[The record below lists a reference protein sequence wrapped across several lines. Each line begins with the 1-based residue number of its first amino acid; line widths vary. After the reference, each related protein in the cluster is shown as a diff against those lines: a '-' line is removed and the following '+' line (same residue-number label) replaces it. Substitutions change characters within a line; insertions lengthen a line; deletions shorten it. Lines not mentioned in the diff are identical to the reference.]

1 MKRHTVAITSHAMR
15 EPTRPLIPQDFRL
28 KHRLRVRWGEVD
40 IQRIVF
46 NPHYLMYIDGAF
58 TEYWRAL
65 GIPYASIP
73 ALLQGDLYVKK
84 STLEYHGSARLDD
97 MLDICLKCERIG
109 NSSLL
114 FRSGIFRCDTLLVSA
129 EMVYVFADPASQ
141 RPKPVPQTLRALL
154 PSYEAGE
161 SPLQLRLGSW
171 ADLGKQASV
180 LRQAVFV
187 DELQIDAGF
196 AQDALDPPAVHAL
209 VSNRLGEA
217 VATGRLTQE
226 VPGVARIARVA
237 VASALRATGFGRM
250 LVHALIQHASD
261 RGDTRVNLCAQSS
274 AQGFYSRLG
283 FHVISETFKE
293 SNLPQVEM
301 VRALEAHRSL
311 LKTG

>member
-1 MKRHTVAITSHAMR
+1 MKRSTVATTSHAMS
-15 EPTRPLIPQDFRL
+15 EPTRRLTSQDFRL

-84 STLEYHGSARLDD
+84 STLEYHGSAHLDD
-97 MLDICLKCERIG
+97 MLDICLKCERVG

-114 FRSGIFRCDTLLVSA
+114 FHSGIFRGESLLLSA

-141 RPKPVPQTLRALL
+141 RPKPVPQTLRVLL

-171 ADLGKQASV
+171 TDLGTQASA

-187 DELQIDAGF
+187 EELQIHAGLT
-196 AQDALDPPAVHAL
+196 QDALDPAAVHAL
-209 VSNRLGEA
+209 VLNRLGEA

-226 VPGVARIARVA
+226 APGVARIARVA
-237 VASALRATGFGRM
+237 VDSALRGTGFGRM
-250 LVHALIQHASD
+250 LVHALMQHAQD
-261 RGDTRVNLCAQSS
+261 RGDRRAILCSQRS

-283 FHVISETFKE
+283 FLAISEPFME
-293 SNLPQVEM
+293 ANVPHVEM
-301 VRALEAHRSL
+301 ARALEARPAL
-311 LKTG
+311 LQAD

>member
-1 MKRHTVAITSHAMR
+1 MKRLTVATTSRAMR
-15 EPTRPLIPQDFRL
+15 EPNRPLIPQDFRL

-65 GIPYASIP
+65 GIPYATIP
-73 ALLQGDLYVKK
+73 ALLGGDLYVKK

-114 FRSGIFRCDTLLVSA
+114 FQSGIFRGDTLLVNA

-171 ADLGKQASV
+171 TDLGTQASV

-187 DELQIDAGF
+187 GDLQIDAGL
-196 AQDALDPPAVHAL
+196 AQDALDIAAVHAL
-209 VSNRLGEA
+209 VLNCLGEA

-226 VPGVARIARVA
+226 APGVARIARVA
-237 VASALRATGFGRM
+237 VDSALRATGFGRM
-250 LVHALIQHASD
+250 LVHALMQHAQD
-261 RGDTRVNLCAQSS
+261 RGDTRVIVCARSS

-283 FHVISETFKE
+283 FHAISQPLIEANVPHVDMART
-293 SNLPQVEM
+293 
-301 VRALEAHRSL
+301 LEARPSRL
-311 LKTG
+311 LTD

>member
-1 MKRHTVAITSHAMR
+1 MKRPTVATTNHAMR
-15 EPTRPLIPQDFRL
+15 EPTLPLTPQDFRL

-97 MLDICLKCERIG
+97 MLDICLKCESIG

-114 FRSGIFRCDTLLVSA
+114 FRSGIFRGDTLLVSA
-129 EMVYVFADPASQ
+129 EMVYVFADPTSQ

-171 ADLGKQASV
+171 TDLGTQASA

-187 DELQIDAGF
+187 AELQIDAGLV
-196 AQDALDPPAVHAL
+196 QDALDPAAVHAL
-209 VSNRLGEA
+209 VLNRLGEA

-226 VPGVARIARVA
+226 APGVAKIARVA
-237 VASALRATGFGRM
+237 VGSALRATGFGRT
-250 LVHALIQHASD
+250 LVHALMQHAEN
-261 RGDTRVNLCAQSS
+261 RGDTRVILCAQCS

-283 FHVISETFKE
+283 FHSISEPFME
-293 SNLPQVEM
+293 ANVPHVEM
-301 VRALEAHRSL
+301 ARALQARPPFLQTS
-311 LKTG
+311 